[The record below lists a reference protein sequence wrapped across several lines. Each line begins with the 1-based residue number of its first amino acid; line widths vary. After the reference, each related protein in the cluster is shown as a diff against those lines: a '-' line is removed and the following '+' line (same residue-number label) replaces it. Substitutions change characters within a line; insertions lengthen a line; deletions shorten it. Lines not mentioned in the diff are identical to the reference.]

1 MKRLIKP
8 IFTSISLD
16 DIPEANKGGNCFKV
30 AVDTLMSNPNGFLV
44 HGVVTGQGAIDGVQY
59 CHAWV
64 EIGDKVI
71 DNTVPIIIDKHVYYA
86 IGNIQITRRYS
97 YKEALEQMLQ
107 TETYGPWDRAFD
119 NYL

>member
-30 AVDTLMSNPNGFLV
+30 AVDTLMSNPDGFLV
-44 HGVVTGQGAIDGVQY
+44 HGVVTGQGAIDDVQY

-64 EIGDKVI
+64 EVGNQVI
-71 DNTVPIIIDKHVYYA
+71 DNTVPVTIDKSIYYA
-86 IGNIQITRRYS
+86 IGDIQITRKYPYR
-97 YKEALEQMLQ
+97 EALEQMLR
-107 TETYGPWDRAFD
+107 TETYGPWDSVFD